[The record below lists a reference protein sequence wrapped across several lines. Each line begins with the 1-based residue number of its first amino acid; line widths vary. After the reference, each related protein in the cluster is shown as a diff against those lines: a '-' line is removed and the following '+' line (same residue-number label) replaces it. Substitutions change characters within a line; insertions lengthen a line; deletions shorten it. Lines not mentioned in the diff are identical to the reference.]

1 MKPIKRKFTPVRML
15 DVLTEIKILC
25 KRNEFLPKIYCKK
38 QPSIWHFTRVL
49 IQKGVLKKEKEQYKW
64 IGGEPNVEMAKAV
77 IDSVNEY
84 NQIKKVERESK
95 IQNTEKF
102 VAESIEFPTSDIL
115 VTSSNNDVEPIKQP
129 FENLAYAI
137 NKHLKKE
144 IDNANLKI
152 SFVEKE
158 NRKLIDDN
166 NSNIHRIA
174 SILYE
179 YENLKK
185 QLEDYEFEISDLLK
199 ENENLKHQIHEIE
212 HKKSK
217 AFDENLE
224 QIKQLIVA
232 KPIPRKVKLLGITIL
247 KIE

>member
-25 KRNEFLPKIYCKK
+25 KRNEFLPKTYCKK

-102 VAESIEFPTSDIL
+102 IDESIEFSPFDNVIESI
-115 VTSSNNDVEPIKQP
+115 EQPIESLSYTIK
-129 FENLAYAI
+129 
-137 NKHLKKE
+137 
-144 IDNANLKI
+144 D
-152 SFVEKE
+152 
-158 NRKLIDDN
+158 
-166 NSNIHRIA
+166 
-174 SILYE
+174 
-179 YENLKK
+179 LKK
-185 QLEDYEFEISDLLK
+185 QLQDYEFEISDLLK

-212 HKKSK
+212 RKKSK
-217 AFDENLE
+217 SFDENLE

>member
-25 KRNEFLPKIYCKK
+25 KRNEFLPKTYCKK

-102 VAESIEFPTSDIL
+102 VAESIEFSPFDNVIESI
-115 VTSSNNDVEPIKQP
+115 EQPIESLSYTIK
-129 FENLAYAI
+129 
-137 NKHLKKE
+137 
-144 IDNANLKI
+144 D
-152 SFVEKE
+152 
-158 NRKLIDDN
+158 
-166 NSNIHRIA
+166 
-174 SILYE
+174 
-179 YENLKK
+179 LKK

>member
-25 KRNEFLPKIYCKK
+25 KRNEFLPKTYCKK

-102 VAESIEFPTSDIL
+102 VAESIEFSPFDNVIESI
-115 VTSSNNDVEPIKQP
+115 EQPIESLSYTIKDLK
-129 FENLAYAI
+129 NL
-137 NKHLKKE
+137 L
-144 IDNANLKI
+144 
-152 SFVEKE
+152 
-158 NRKLIDDN
+158 
-166 NSNIHRIA
+166 
-174 SILYE
+174 
-179 YENLKK
+179 
-185 QLEDYEFEISDLLK
+185 QDYEFEISDLLK

-212 HKKSK
+212 RKKSK
-217 AFDENLE
+217 SFDENFE
-224 QIKQLIVA
+224 QIKQLIVE
-232 KPIPRKVKLLGITIL
+232 KPISRKVKLLGITIL